1 MAGLPGDRAL
11 TGVPGEGT
19 PLADWLAVEE
29 ARARVLA
36 AARPLPIERVPI
48 AAALGRAL
56 AEGVASRVD
65 HPPWDNS
72 AMDGFAV
79 RAPDVAG
86 ARRDAPVVLPVSDEI
101 PAGAFP
107 RGPLEPG
114 SAARVMTGAPV
125 PEGTTGVI
133 RIEHTDGGTDGRV
146 TVFSDSDSERNVRH
160 AGEDLRRGERVLAD
174 GTDVTPAVIGALAA
188 MARPEVAVRRRPRVA
203 VLSNGDELADL
214 DDLEPVLAG
223 RRIVNSNSH
232 ALAAQVRDAGAE
244 PLALGI
250 ARDDADDVRA
260 RLGEAEA
267 CDVLLTSAGVSVG
280 DHDHVKAALAGMGL
294 RPVFWRVRMRPGSP
308 MTFGLLGDRLVFGLP
323 GNPVSA
329 MVTFEVFVRPA
340 LRRLAGHARSIPVT
354 IGAVAGEE
362 IVSPADLTHF
372 FRVTL
377 ERADPSPPV
386 ARLTGPQGSGI
397 LTSMVR
403 ADGLAIVPEGTDRVA
418 TGTELRVLPLRAG
431 AGR

>member
-1 MAGLPGDRAL
+1 VAGVPGDRPL
-11 TGVPGEGT
+11 TRVPGGKR
-19 PLADWLAVEE
+19 PSPDWLGVEE

-36 AARPLPIERVPI
+36 AAQPLPAERVPL
-48 AAALGRAL
+48 ALALGRAI
-56 AEGVASRVD
+56 AEDVASRVD

-79 RAPDVAG
+79 HARDVLG
-86 ARRDAPVVLPVSDEI
+86 ARPDAPTVLPVSDAI
-101 PAGAFP
+101 PAGGFP
-107 RGPLEPG
+107 RGPLAPG
-114 SAARVMTGAPV
+114 TAARVMTGAPV

-133 RIEHTDGGTDGRV
+133 RIEHTDGGNDDGV
-146 TVFSDSDSERNVRH
+146 AFFSDSDAERNVRR
-160 AGEDLRRGERVLAD
+160 AGEDLRRGETVLPK
-174 GTDVTPAVIGALAA
+174 GTEITPAVIGALAT
-188 MARPEVAVRRRPRVA
+188 MAWPEVTVRRRARVA
-203 VLSNGDELADL
+203 VLSNGDELAEL
-214 DDLEPVLAG
+214 DDLAPVLAG

-244 PLALGI
+244 PVLLGI
-250 ARDDADDVRA
+250 ARDDVDDVRA
-260 RLGEAEA
+260 RLGDAVGY
-267 CDVLLTSAGVSVG
+267 DVLLTSAGVSVG

-294 RPVFWRVRMRPGSP
+294 RPLFWRVRMRPGSP

-340 LRRLAGHARSIPVT
+340 LRRLAGHESTIPAT
-354 IGAVAGEE
+354 IPAVAGEE

-372 FRVTL
+372 FRVRL
-377 ERADPSPPV
+377 ERAEASPPI

-403 ADGLAIVPEGTDRVA
+403 ADGLAIVPEGTERIA
-418 TGTELRVLPLRAG
+418 PGEEIRVLPLRAG
-431 AGR
+431 AGQ

>member
-1 MAGLPGDRAL
+1 M
-11 TGVPGEGT
+11 
-19 PLADWLAVEE
+19 
-29 ARARVLA
+29 VLA
-36 AARPLPIERVPI
+36 AARPLPAERVPL
-48 AAALGRAL
+48 AAALGRAI
-56 AEGVASRVD
+56 AEDVASRVD

-79 RAPDVAG
+79 RARDVLG
-86 ARRDAPVVLPVSDEI
+86 ARPHAPVLLPVSDEI
-101 PAGAFP
+101 PAGGFP
-107 RGPLEPG
+107 RGPLAPG

-133 RIEHTDGGTDGRV
+133 RVEHTDGGTDDGV
-146 TVFSDSDSERNVRH
+146 AVFSDSDAERNVRR
-160 AGEDLRRGERVLAD
+160 AGEDLRRGETVLAT
-174 GTDVTPAVIGALAA
+174 GTEVTPAVIGALAA
-188 MARPEVAVRRRPRVA
+188 MAWPEVTARRRARVA
-203 VLSNGDELADL
+203 VLSTGDELAEL
-214 DDLEPVLAG
+214 DDLAPVLAG

-244 PLALGI
+244 PVLLGI
-250 ARDDADDVRA
+250 ARDDVDDVRA
-260 RLGEAEA
+260 RLGEASG

-294 RPVFWRVRMRPGSP
+294 RPLFWRVRMRPGSP

-340 LRRLAGHARSIPVT
+340 LRRLAGHPSAMPVT
-354 IGAVAGEE
+354 IPAVAGEE

-377 ERADPSPPV
+377 ERAEGSLPV

-403 ADGLAIVPEGTDRVA
+403 ADGLAIVPEGTERVA
-418 TGTELRVLPLRAG
+418 VGAEIRVLPLRAG

>member
-1 MAGLPGDRAL
+1 MAAVPGDRPL
-11 TGVPGEGT
+11 TGAPGGTSPVP
-19 PLADWLAVEE
+19 DWLGVEE

-36 AARPLPIERVPI
+36 AARPLPVERVPL

-56 AEGVASRVD
+56 AEDVASRVD

-79 RAPDVAG
+79 RARDVEG
-86 ARRDAPVVLPVSDEI
+86 ARRDAPVLLPVSDGI
-101 PAGAFP
+101 PAGGFP
-107 RGPLEPG
+107 RGPLTPG
-114 SAARVMTGAPV
+114 TAARVMTGAPV

-133 RIEHTDGGTDGRV
+133 RVEHTDGGTDDRV
-146 TVFSDSDSERNVRH
+146 TIFSDSDAERNVRR
-160 AGEDLRRGERVLAD
+160 AGEDLRRGETILPE
-174 GTDVTPAVIGALAA
+174 GTEVTPAVIGALAT
-188 MARPEVAVRRRPRVA
+188 MARPEAAVRRRPRVA

-244 PLALGI
+244 PRLLGI

-260 RLGEAEA
+260 RLAGAED

-280 DHDHVKAALAGMGL
+280 DHDHVKAALAGLGL
-294 RPVFWRVRMRPGSP
+294 RQLFWRVRMRPGSP

-340 LRRLAGHARSIPVT
+340 LRRLAGHATAIPAT
-354 IGAVAGEE
+354 IAALAGEE
-362 IVSPADLTHF
+362 IVSPTDLTHF
-372 FRVTL
+372 YRVTL
-377 ERADPSPPV
+377 ERSGASPPV

-403 ADGLAIVPEGTDRVA
+403 ADGLAIVPEGTGTVA
-418 TGTELRVLPLRAG
+418 PGTELRVLPLRPG
-431 AGR
+431 SVR